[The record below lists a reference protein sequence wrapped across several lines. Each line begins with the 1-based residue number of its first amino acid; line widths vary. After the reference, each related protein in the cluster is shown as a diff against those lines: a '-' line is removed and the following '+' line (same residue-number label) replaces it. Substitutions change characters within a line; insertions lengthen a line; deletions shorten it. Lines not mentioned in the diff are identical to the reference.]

1 MFNSTLTNKIRSG
14 LVVIGLMGMSLSA
27 QAEGLPT
34 GDVISSIEQNI
45 SAQTQEMMASAK
57 REFILSIQTQLAEA
71 VVELNVDSVTE
82 DATNNDQI
90 ALNEE

>member
-14 LVVIGLMGMSLSA
+14 LVVIGLMGMSLSV

-45 SAQTQEMMASAK
+45 SAQTQEMMATAK

-71 VVELNVDSVTE
+71 VVELNAEPETDE
-82 DATNNDQI
+82 ATNDKQI